1 MINHIAWKLRR
12 SSLLVNRSGCFLE
25 FVRTVSLKLMSSRT
39 CYDKYICFKLALILL
54 IIGLNSQQHRHV
66 ILNCTKG
73 LYSIKTRLNALSNGC
88 PASPSSQLWAR
99 AVSGAARSRHPWTG
113 EHHRQAKTPEKN
125 TIKRVLSYVRWQTSF
140 TPLTP
145 KSPIPQRRCGDY
157 SKVTGWHLL
166 PAFGCAP

>member
-1 MINHIAWKLRR
+1 MLTFLFWKTTINVSKLPWCNR
-12 SSLLVNRSGCFLE
+12 SSLTRW
-25 FVRTVSLKLMSSRT
+25 R
-39 CYDKYICFKLALILL
+39 CYELALILL

-73 LYSIKTRLNALSNGC
+73 LYSIKTRLNALSNCC
-88 PASPSSQLWAR
+88 PASPSSQLWAWT
-99 AVSGAARSRHPWTG
+99 VIGAARSRHPWTG
-113 EHHRQAKTPEKN
+113 ENHRQAKTTEKN